1 MNPAMDE
8 TSTICPMNF
17 TLISIR
23 NPASPAGTNLCK
35 PGAGQRI
42 VSLSLALVLSA
53 SCSFGDGP
61 ELVSEEA
68 GDVTPESVESD
79 TEASQINADQSMTDQ
94 SNADQVNADQ
104 SAADSDSNSNSS
116 DEGNNVVE
124 NVPPVANPDTGQ
136 DDGGPDT
143 EQPNSDTNRIVRIPR
158 TDTLNAPK
166 IDGQTLDYLPG
177 TQLLAGEWRFAA
189 QFDSDGQ
196 TLGVNQF
203 MFGEPDSDRQPVHHW
218 AAMHDGVYLYLLV
231 ISDDA
236 GIHFQDTNESR
247 KPWKDDSIELFIDGN
262 HSLLNEYDG
271 VDDFHMTVNLLSS
284 PDVLNS
290 SFVDNP
296 LITQSDASAILPSDL
311 LFSTG
316 PQQGPLSDDTSRG
329 RKDFYEFRI
338 KLSELNIVVDA
349 PFGIEI
355 QINDD
360 DNGGTRDAKWG
371 WNHPPGNDPAND
383 LTWQNPSTMGTAVL
397 LQ

>member
-1 MNPAMDE
+1 MNPTVDE
-8 TSTICPMNF
+8 TSKICRMNF
-17 TLISIR
+17 TLISTCNLGR
-23 NPASPAGTNLCK
+23 LADTNLFK
-35 PGAGQRI
+35 PDAGRRRI
-42 VSLSLALVLSA
+42 VAMSLALVLSLLGA

-61 ELVSEEA
+61 ELVTEETS
-68 GDVTPESVESD
+68 DVAAESAQSG
-79 TEASQINADQSMTDQ
+79 TEASQINADQS
-94 SNADQVNADQ
+94 VADQ
-104 SAADSDSNSNSS
+104 SVADSDSNSS
-116 DEGNNVVE
+116 DEDNAAVE
-124 NVPPVANPDTGQ
+124 NVPPVANPDL
-136 DDGGPDT
+136 DGGGSDT
-143 EQPNSDTNRIVRIPR
+143 EQLTTDNNPIVRIPR

-166 IDGQTLDYLPG
+166 IDGQTIDYLPG
-177 TQLLAGEWRFAA
+177 SLLLAGEWRFAA
-189 QFDSDGQ
+189 QFDSVGK

-203 MFGEPDSDRQPVHHW
+203 MFGEPDSDRRSFHHW

-262 HSLLNEYDG
+262 HSLLSEYDG

-284 PDVLNS
+284 PEVINS
-290 SFVDNP
+290 SFINSP
-296 LITQSDASAILPSDL
+296 LITQSDASATLPSDL

-316 PQQGPLSDDTSRG
+316 PQQGPLGVDTGRG
-329 RKDFYEFRI
+329 RKDIYEFRI

-371 WNHPPGNDPAND
+371 WNHPQGNDSAND